1 MIDEV
6 ALVEALTMGG
16 KPVAFNVFEPLLM
29 GAPLRR
35 HPNTVFGSHNGS
47 NTIDAVIKT
56 NVRAINL
63 IDELLAGG
71 G

>member
-1 MIDEV
+1 
-6 ALVEALTMGG
+6 
-16 KPVAFNVFEPLLM
+16 M